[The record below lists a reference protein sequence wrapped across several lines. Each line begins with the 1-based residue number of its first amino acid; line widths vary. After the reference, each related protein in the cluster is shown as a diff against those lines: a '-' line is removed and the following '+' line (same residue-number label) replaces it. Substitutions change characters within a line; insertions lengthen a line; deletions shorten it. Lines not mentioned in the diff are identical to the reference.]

1 MQIWPVIEIGTLSI
15 LAGWLGAIATG
26 AISRSSPHSAPDV
39 IHAESLE
46 RRRRNFWYRT
56 FEPCIAPLVA
66 FNLRYY
72 QPTLQTIRHAVPAG
86 LNAAEQLAIWEIRAA
101 TNGIVAG
108 LFAHGI
114 WKYSIAG
121 AVFFAGLVAVVSL
134 FLLIRSGQGRSLRR
148 KRQIQGR
155 LPFVLELMS
164 LLMDAG
170 GADPDQALRTAAEE
184 NREHPIGELLYQL
197 VRETDRGSGLA
208 EAIVPWAEES
218 GEEDLIDVAVVI
230 RTSEERGTKLDESLR
245 ALAEQSHV
253 RRIERLEQ
261 AAEEARVH
269 ITWPG
274 FLVLVG
280 CLLIA
285 GAPLV
290 LTAHDVLKDTP
301 VYSAFSE

>member
-1 MQIWPVIEIGTLSI
+1 MNSWLIAEILTLSA
-15 LAGWLGAIATG
+15 LAAWLGALATG
-26 AISRSSPHSAPDV
+26 AIAWSSQTAP
-39 IHAESLE
+39 ESIIRQEALA
-46 RRRRNFWYRT
+46 RRRQNFWFRT
-56 FEPCIAPLVA
+56 FEPCIAPLTQL
-66 FNLRYY
+66 NDRYRGR
-72 QPTLQTIRHAVPAG
+72 TLEAIRHAVSSG
-86 LNAAEQLAIWEIRAA
+86 LSPSEQLAVWQVRSA
-101 TNGIVAG
+101 TIGIAAG
-108 LFAHGI
+108 LLVHGI
-114 WKYSIAG
+114 FKFST
-121 AVFFAGLVAVVSL
+121 FASTCVAVVT
-134 FLLIRSGQGRSLRR
+134 LISALSISVRMGRSRSLKR
-148 KRQIQGR
+148 KRQIQSR

-184 NREHPIGELLYQL
+184 NHDHPIGELLNQL
-197 VRETDRGSGLA
+197 VQETDRGSGLA

-245 ALAEQSHV
+245 ALAEQSHI

-269 ITWPG
+269 ISWPG
-274 FLVLVG
+274 FLVLIG

-301 VYSAFSE
+301 IYSAFGE